1 MTQTP
6 KSSPRY
12 TEKMLIRIINDCHD
26 LDDLTNLCNNL
37 RDLERNKDLIITEK
51 IKREVK
57 VQQMVIVFGGKLN
70 RKNKN

>member
-1 MTQTP
+1 MTQN
-6 KSSPRY
+6 PRKPPEY
-12 TEKMLIRIINDCHD
+12 SEKTIIGIINDCNDIQD
-26 LDDLTNLCNNL
+26 LSDLCNTL